1 MFLKIIAVFLKKCE
15 IPVNYIF
22 SLIERAPPHSYNV
35 NYDAHESLSPRAH
48 PDSVTGTDADV
59 PSEKAIIIF
68 FSDRVLFLIL
78 KYNQ

>member
-1 MFLKIIAVFLKKCE
+1 MRLGRIFYISGLSACRYPLNLPWVFELT
-15 IPVNYIF
+15 P
-22 SLIERAPPHSYNV
+22 YNV

-59 PSEKAIIIF
+59 PSEKTIIIF